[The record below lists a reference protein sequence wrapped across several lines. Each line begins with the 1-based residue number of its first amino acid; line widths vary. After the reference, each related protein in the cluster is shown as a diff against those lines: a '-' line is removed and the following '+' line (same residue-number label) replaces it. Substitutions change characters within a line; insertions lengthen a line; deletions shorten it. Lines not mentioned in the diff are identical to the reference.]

1 VFHISYFVLLDVLI
15 DNRAHKEPLHL
26 NFEKI
31 RTKQTS
37 LIPKIFKKPKL
48 EVIRKIIYMHHIRLN
63 HLEWYLE
70 NFQITTFS
78 LKSKDIDYTNYI
90 NKQAIDP
97 SWTGFV
103 PSSAICDRVL
113 SIGMKATF
121 CTKWSKMKCQ
131 MWLRIKIRSTIPS
144 HYTQW
149 KNDWVRRALWL

>member
-1 VFHISYFVLLDVLI
+1 MLHISHFVLLDVLI
-15 DNRAHKEPLHL
+15 DNQPHKEPSHL
-26 NFEKI
+26 NFGKI

-37 LIPKIFKKPKL
+37 LIPKSFKKPQL

-63 HLEWYLE
+63 DLEQYLE

-78 LKSKDIDYTNYI
+78 LKSKDIDYTNCNY
-90 NKQAIDP
+90 KQAVDP
-97 SWTGFV
+97 SWMSFV
-103 PSSAICDRVL
+103 PYSAICDRVL
-113 SIGMKATF
+113 SIRTKAIF

-149 KNDWVRRALWL
+149 KNDWVRRVL